1 MLRIPL
7 PWLAIIALLV
17 LAFILWEKS
26 PSVLTTPPQTEAGE
40 FPYAFMTD
48 IETLEYDNEG
58 KLRYRMITLAAKHY
72 QTDLNK
78 AGPKDYTLIEE
89 PQLAFY
95 SENDSAPWHLS
106 AMEGRSDNN
115 GERITLRTNVLAEQQ
130 STSQGLIQ
138 ATTSKLSIKIAEQYA
153 ETDKAVKM
161 RAQQGEI
168 ETVGMQAFLNE
179 DRIELLSQ
187 VRGTYAP

>member
-26 PSVLTTPPQTEAGE
+26 PSVLSTTPPTEAGE

-48 IETLEYDNEG
+48 IETLEYDDEG
-58 KLRYRMITLAAKHY
+58 KLRYRMVTLAAKHY
-72 QTDLNK
+72 QANLNQ

-89 PQLAFY
+89 PQLAFF
-95 SENDSAPWHLS
+95 SENDTAPWYLS

-115 GERITLRTNVLAEQQ
+115 GQQIMLRTNVVAEQT
-130 STSQGLIQ
+130 STSQGLIR
-138 ATTSKLSIKIAEQYA
+138 ASTSELHVKIGEQYA

>member
-26 PSVLTTPPQTEAGE
+26 PSVLSTPAPTEASE

-48 IETLEYDNEG
+48 IETLEYDEEG
-58 KLRYRMITLAAKHY
+58 KLRYRMVTLAAKHF
-72 QTDLNK
+72 QANLNQ
-78 AGPKDYTLIEE
+78 ASPKDYTLIEE
-89 PQLAFY
+89 PRLAFF
-95 SENDSAPWHLS
+95 SENDTAPWHLS

-115 GERITLRTNVLAEQQ
+115 GQQIMLRTDVVAEQI
-130 STSQGLIQ
+130 STSQGLIR
-138 ATTSKLSIKIAEQYA
+138 ASTSELYVKIGEQYA

-179 DRIELLSQ
+179 DRIELLSH